1 MRSVDLKNPRVL
13 VPARVT
19 KDVNQLRQICLYVP
33 PFDLPLPHLVL
44 NVFQLRLGTTRG
56 YNRGKHKEILN
67 MLPLPLVW
75 VTHRTTATRKTSYHL
90 QEVVKEAPARAHGPG
105 PIPLAP
111 PTGAKQAWAMPN
123 HMAMGS
129 RSLVPCPCC
138 CLCSPVCHCPARAVR
153 RTYPLPGGTRGR
165 GGRGRAWAWKRLL
178 GLDWATSPSPPPA
191 TGHES
196 SYLIPGY
203 WGSPA
208 ARLPP
213 AKPAPESAQAKQTH
227 CGPKLCLV

>member
-1 MRSVDLKNPRVL
+1 
-13 VPARVT
+13 
-19 KDVNQLRQICLYVP
+19 
-33 PFDLPLPHLVL
+33 
-44 NVFQLRLGTTRG
+44 
-56 YNRGKHKEILN
+56 

-90 QEVVKEAPARAHGPG
+90 QEVVKEAPARAQGQGPFLLRHQQEQSRLG
-105 PIPLAP
+105 RCQITWRWALDPLSLALAAASARRCAIAP
-111 PTGAKQAWAMPN
+111 
-123 HMAMGS
+123 
-129 RSLVPCPCC
+129 LVPY
-138 CLCSPVCHCPARAVR
+138 AVPTR
-153 RTYPLPGGTRGR
+153 YPGVPGGTRGR
-165 GGRGRAWAWKRLL
+165 GGRGRRAWAWKKRLL

-213 AKPAPESAQAKQTH
+213 APHTH
-227 CGPKLCLV
+227 TPGGGGGGGAVGVKLRPPVRPPP